1 MTTQPTQN
9 NHTGGER
16 DERALLPLWRVRG
29 TIRLLTPLSIGSGS
43 TQPIPI
49 PQQDGSLH
57 DRHVVAVTL
66 DHRGLP
72 YIAATSFKGALNALA
87 QDCNLSEAHRSM
99 FFGVVQADKTKPGA
113 VEFCNLMLASAPQR
127 GSALPHWDASSQ
139 TANVEHV
146 VRNRDYGTAQEQL
159 LFLEQTVVPDS
170 EFTFECTVRGVNEE
184 AIRDLLGL
192 LALAGQTDSP
202 LRLGA
207 GKASDNGR
215 ISWSLTD
222 VQLLDKPQVQVLWQ
236 SLHEQTSTA
245 PLQLWAAPVSRVITV
260 APSVLTLKPDQW
272 LALPTLALNFYS
284 PFLVYHSV
292 PKSDQQVDR
301 TGEAR
306 QVVPRANHAGRAIL
320 PTDSLHGALRSQAER
335 ILRTL
340 DMPVV
345 EGYKLVAAAD
355 VKTAAKLDLAAIL
368 FGAPG
373 WGSVL
378 RISDFVV
385 QGQAKTLTHEMLAID
400 RLTGGGKD
408 GAKFTI
414 EALDCPQL
422 AGQIALDLRRL
433 ALVEAECPG
442 VAAKAL
448 GLLAHVLRD
457 LDEGDLPLGYGAAKG
472 YGRCRSNTVAVLSQ
486 ALTSAKSSLAPSL
499 AAVLQAFASA
509 AVNSS
514 TAGNSPQAVSMQLN
528 NSQSL
533 PAPTPT
539 KAAGD
544 FHNPYLFI
552 PFGKAKPDDKRLP
565 WLSHEDIGKADSH
578 HRHSRY
584 ASNAWHGRLLCR
596 LTTTTPIF
604 IGAGDVPGTSDPK
617 QKQNFK
623 LNGDIALPAT
633 SLRGLLS
640 SLHESITGSALRVM
654 DERHYS
660 VRAATEQALK
670 KKGTVVKREH
680 SRGDGTTVLV
690 WKVEDADTKQCY
702 LITPQV
708 KSRLEMLCDER
719 TEQADKRGA
728 ELPQPELK
736 PKGVARNNDPAKFG
750 NKIRFV
756 EGQRVFFELA
766 ADQKSI
772 TELAYSQI
780 WRKIVAVDN
789 RPWLTTDGLAGP
801 ELSALTAKRQ
811 QLSPTELL
819 FGYVEV
825 NPADKKASDKQPI
838 TRAFAAKVHVG
849 FARPAT
855 KVNVLPETTLKILAS
870 PKPPS
875 PAMYLQPKN
884 GRQEYVSKQ
893 ALVTKPDLYVFKGTK
908 AYLHALRTK
917 EDGQAQ
923 VQPLDNYGNCAGA
936 LMPWQTAH
944 PADPATLQQKV
955 RITPI
960 DQGNTFVFEVD
971 FNNLSQAE
979 LESLCACLCPDESY
993 EHKLGMGKPLGL
1005 GSVKIDMAG
1014 LYLLDRA
1021 ARYRQTDFDKQPRY
1035 ASVWQNSALLPP
1047 LAVASVPHLQTEV
1060 RDLQTKVQAGEYACA
1075 VSPYQLATQQMRE
1088 LQQQAPAVFNAILL
1102 SGNPKAVHLPVHYP
1116 QLANR
1121 DIEQETFKWYV
1132 DNVGEGKNYGG
1143 NSQFLASIEQS
1154 STALPSLSRKP
1165 RRKSQT
1171 NNR

>member
-1 MTTQPTQN
+1 MTTQPAQN

-29 TIRLLTPLSIGSGS
+29 TIRLLTPLSIGTGS
-43 TQPIPI
+43 AQPIQI
-49 PQQDGSLH
+49 PQQDGSWH
-57 DRHVVAVTL
+57 DRHVIAVTL

-72 YIAATSFKGALNALA
+72 YIAASSFKGALNALA

-113 VEFCNLMLASAPQR
+113 VEFCNLMLASAPQN
-127 GSALPHWDASSQ
+127 GSALPNWDASSQ

-159 LFLEQTVVPDS
+159 LFLEQTVVPGS
-170 EFTFECTVRGVNEE
+170 IFTFECTVRGAQED
-184 AIRDLLGL
+184 AIRDLLSL
-192 LALAGQTDSP
+192 LALAGQANSP

-236 SLHEQTSTA
+236 SLLEQTSTT
-245 PLQLWAAPVSRVITV
+245 PLQIWAAPVSRVVTV
-260 APSVLTLKPDQW
+260 APSTLTVKPDQW
-272 LALPTLALNFYS
+272 LTLPALALNFHS

-292 PKSDQQVDR
+292 AKPDQQIDS
-301 TGEAR
+301 TGATR

-335 ILRTL
+335 ILRTVN
-340 DMPVV
+340 MPVV
-345 EGYKLVAAAD
+345 EGYKQDAAAD
-355 VKTAAKLDLAAIL
+355 VKAAAKLDLAAIL

-385 QGQAKTLTHEMLAID
+385 KGQAKTLTHEMLAID

-422 AGQIALDLRRL
+422 AGDIALDLRRL
-433 ALVEAECPG
+433 ALLDAQCPG

-514 TAGNSPQAVSMQLN
+514 IAGNSPQAASMQLG
-528 NSQSL
+528 NSQQL
-533 PAPTPT
+533 TVPIPT

-565 WLSHEDIGKADSH
+565 WLSHDDIGKDDSH

-604 IGAGDVPGTSDPK
+604 IGAGDEPGTSDPK

-623 LNGDIALPAT
+623 LNGEIALPAT

-660 VRAATEQALK
+660 VRAATDQPLE
-670 KKGTVVKREH
+670 KKGTIVKRQH
-680 SRGDGTTVLV
+680 PRGDGSTVLV
-690 WKVEDADTKQCY
+690 WKVEEAVTKQCY
-702 LITPQV
+702 LITPEV
-708 KSRLEMLCDER
+708 KSRLELLCDER

-756 EGQRVFFELA
+756 EGQRVFFDLA
-766 ADQKSI
+766 ADEETI

-825 NPADKKASDKQPI
+825 NPADKKASDKQPN

-855 KVNVLPETTLKILAS
+855 KVNLLPVTTLKILAS

-884 GRQEYVSKQ
+884 GRQQYVSKQ
-893 ALVTKPDLYVFKGTK
+893 ALVAKPDLYMFKGTK
-908 AYLHALRTK
+908 AYLHALRTTD
-917 EDGQAQ
+917 DGQAQ
-923 VQPLDNYGNCAGA
+923 VQPLDDKGYCAGA
-936 LMPWQTAH
+936 RMPWQTAK
-944 PADPATLQQKV
+944 PDDSATLQQKV

-960 DQGNTFVFEVD
+960 AQGNTFVFEVD

-979 LESLCACLCPDESY
+979 LESLCACLCPDASY

-1005 GSVKIDMAG
+1005 GSVKIEIAG

-1021 ARYRQTDFDKQPRY
+1021 ARYRQTDFAKQPRY
-1035 ASVWQNSALLPP
+1035 ASVWQNSALPQP
-1047 LAVASVPHLQTEV
+1047 LAVESAHYLQTEV
-1060 RDLQTKVQAGEYACA
+1060 QAVASANA
-1075 VSPYQLATQQMRE
+1075 VSPYQLATQQMRA
-1088 LQQQAPAVFNAILL
+1088 LQQQDPTVFNAILL

-1143 NSQFLASIEQS
+1143 NWQFLASIEQS

-1165 RRKSQT
+1165 RRKPQT
-1171 NNR
+1171 HNR

>member
-16 DERALLPLWRVRG
+16 DNRNLLPLWRICG
-29 TIRLLTPLSIGSGS
+29 TIRLLTPLSIGTGISKSIQIQQQVGS
-43 TQPIPI
+43 P
-49 PQQDGSLH
+49 H
-57 DRHVVAVTL
+57 DRHVIAVTL

-72 YIAATSFKGALNALA
+72 YIAASSFKGALNALA

-127 GSALPHWDASSQ
+127 DSALPHWDTSSQ

-159 LFLEQTVVPDS
+159 LFLEQTVVPES

-192 LALAGQTDSP
+192 LALAGKADSP

-236 SLHEQTSTA
+236 SLLGQTSTT
-245 PLQLWAAPVSRVITV
+245 PLQLWAAPISKLKKVTPSTLTV
-260 APSVLTLKPDQW
+260 KPDQW
-272 LALPTLALNFYS
+272 LALPALALNFHS

-292 PKSDQQVDR
+292 PKPDQQVDR

-335 ILRTL
+335 ILHTV
-340 DMPVV
+340 DIQVV
-345 EGYKLVAAAD
+345 EGYKLGAAAD
-355 VKTAAKLDLAAIL
+355 VKAAAKLDLAAIL

-385 QGQAKTLTHEMLAID
+385 QGEVKTLTHEMLAID

-433 ALVEAECPG
+433 ALVDAECPG

-486 ALTSAKSSLAPSL
+486 ALASAKSSLAPSL

-509 AVNSS
+509 A
-514 TAGNSPQAVSMQLN
+514 GNSPTAVSMQLN
-528 NSQSL
+528 NPQPL
-533 PAPTPT
+533 PVPIPT

-552 PFGKAKPDDKRLP
+552 PFGQAKPDDKRLP
-565 WLSHEDIGKADSH
+565 WLSHDDIGKADSH

-596 LTTTTPIF
+596 LTTTTPMF

-623 LNGDIALPAT
+623 LNGEIALPAT
-633 SLRGLLS
+633 SLRGMLS

-660 VRAATEQALK
+660 VRAATAQALK
-670 KKGTVVKREH
+670 KKGTIVKRQH
-680 SRGDGTTVLV
+680 LRGDGTTVLV
-690 WKVEDADTKQCY
+690 WKVADADTQKCY

-708 KSRLEMLCDER
+708 KARLEMLCDER
-719 TEQADKRGA
+719 TEQSDKRGT
-728 ELPQPELK
+728 ESPEPELK
-736 PKGVARNNDPAKFG
+736 PKDVARNNDPAKFG

-756 EGQRVFFELA
+756 EGQRVFFDLA
-766 ADQKSI
+766 ADEETI

-789 RPWLTTDGLAGP
+789 RPWLTTDGLSGP
-801 ELSALTAKRQ
+801 ELSTLTAKRQ

-849 FARPAT
+849 FARPTT
-855 KVNVLPETTLKILAS
+855 KVKLLPVTTLKILAS

-884 GRQEYVSKQ
+884 GRQEYVSKK
-893 ALVTKPDLYVFKGTK
+893 ALVEKPALYIFKGTK
-908 AYLHALRTK
+908 TYLHALRTR
-917 EDGQAQ
+917 DDAQAR
-923 VQPLDNYGNCAGA
+923 VRPLDNNGNCAGER
-936 LMPWQTAH
+936 MPWQTAH
-944 PADPATLQQKV
+944 PRDQDTLQQKV

-960 DQGNTFVFEVD
+960 AEGNTFVFEVD

-979 LESLCACLCPDESY
+979 LESLCACLCPDASY

-1005 GSVKIDMAG
+1005 GSVKIEMAG

-1021 ARYRQTDFDKQPRY
+1021 ARYRQTDFAKHRY
-1035 ASVWQNSALLPP
+1035 ASVWQNSALPQP
-1047 LAVASVPHLQTEV
+1047 LAGASVPHLQTEV
-1060 RDLQTKVQAGEYACA
+1060 QNLQTKVLAGEYANA

-1088 LQQQAPAVFNAILL
+1088 LQKQAPAVFNAILL
-1102 SGNPKAVHLPVHYP
+1102 SGNPEAVHLPVHYP
-1116 QLANR
+1116 QLANT
-1121 DIEQETFKWYV
+1121 DIEQETFKWFV
-1132 DNVGEGKNYGG
+1132 DNAGEGKNYEA
-1143 NSQFLASIEQS
+1143 NSQFLASIEYN
-1154 STALPSLSRKP
+1154 STALPGLSRKP
-1165 RRKSQT
+1165 RRKPQT

>member
-1 MTTQPTQN
+1 MTSETTQN
-9 NHTGGER
+9 IHSGGER
-16 DERALLPLWRVRG
+16 DNRNLLPLWRIRG

-43 TQPIPI
+43 AQPIQI
-49 PQQDGSLH
+49 QQQDGSLH
-57 DRHVVAVTL
+57 DRHVIAVTL

-72 YIAATSFKGALNALA
+72 YIAASSFKGALNALA
-87 QDCNLSEAHRSM
+87 QDCNLSEAHRNM

-127 GSALPHWDASSQ
+127 DSALPHWDARSQ

-146 VRNRDYGTAQEQL
+146 VCNRDYGTAQEQL

-192 LALAGQTDSP
+192 LALAGQADSP

-222 VQLLDKPQVQVLWQ
+222 VQLLDDPAMLWQ
-236 SLHEQTSTA
+236 SLLGQTSTT

-260 APSVLTLKPDQW
+260 VPSSLTLKRDQW
-272 LALPTLALNFYS
+272 LALPALALNFHS

-292 PKSDQQVDR
+292 PKSDPKIDS
-301 TGEAR
+301 TGAAL
-306 QVVPRANHAGRAIL
+306 QVVPRTNHAGRAIL

-345 EGYKLVAAAD
+345 EGYKQDAAAD
-355 VKTAAKLDLAAIL
+355 VKAAAKLDLAAIL

-414 EALDCPQL
+414 EALDCPKL

-514 TAGNSPQAVSMQLN
+514 AAGNSPQAVSMQIN
-528 NSQSL
+528 NSQPL

-565 WLSHEDIGKADSH
+565 WLSHDDIDKADSH

-604 IGAGDVPGTSDPK
+604 IGAGDEPGTSDPK

-623 LNGDIALPAT
+623 LNDDIALPAT

-660 VRAATEQALK
+660 VRAATNQPLK
-670 KKGTVVKREH
+670 EKGTIVKKEH
-680 SRGDGTTVLV
+680 LRGDGSTVLV
-690 WKVEDADTKQCY
+690 WKVEEAVTKQCY
-702 LITPQV
+702 LITPEV
-708 KSRLEMLCDER
+708 KARLELLCDER
-719 TEQADKRGA
+719 TEQADKRGD

-736 PKGVARNNDPAKFG
+736 PKGVARNNDPEKLG

-766 ADQKSI
+766 ADRKTI

-789 RPWLTTDGLAGP
+789 RPWQTTDGLAGP

-849 FARPAT
+849 FARPTT
-855 KVNVLPETTLKILAS
+855 KVKLLPVTTLKILAS

-893 ALVTKPDLYVFKGTK
+893 ALVTKSELYVFKGTK

-917 EDGQAQ
+917 EDGQ
-923 VQPLDNYGNCAGA
+923 VQPLDNNGNCAGVR
-936 LMPWQTAH
+936 MPWQTAY
-944 PADPATLQQKV
+944 PDDKATLQQKV

-960 DQGNTFVFEVD
+960 AQGNTFVFEVD

-979 LESLCACLCPDESY
+979 LESLCACLCPDASY

-1005 GSVKIDMAG
+1005 GSVKIEMAG
-1014 LYLLDRA
+1014 LYLQDRA
-1021 ARYRQTDFDKQPRY
+1021 ARYRQTDFAKQPRY
-1035 ASVWQNSALLPP
+1035 ASVWQNSALLQP
-1047 LAVASVPHLQTEV
+1047 LAVASVPHLQTEMQ
-1060 RDLQTKVQAGEYACA
+1060 DLQTKVQAGEYTKA

-1088 LQQQAPAVFNAILL
+1088 LQKQAPAVFNAILL

-1116 QLANR
+1116 QLANK
-1121 DIEQETFKWYV
+1121 DVEKETFNWFV
-1132 DNVGEGKNYGG
+1132 DNAGDGRNYRG
-1143 NSQFLASIEQS
+1143 NSQFLASIEQN
-1154 STALPSLSRKP
+1154 STALPTLSRTP
-1165 RRKSQT
+1165 RRKQPT